1 MRIKDTYPTSVLDY
15 IDLDLINKWASGT
28 YQGHHY
34 TLLENSISG
43 LLIDR
48 NPLRGGIIQNR
59 PPQQLTSEDQWSVTE
74 SPTLR
79 NKHVTTKT
87 WPGGGDGVRRTTT
100 FLVYNLTEHRYQLL
114 AHFVYDGHLPPS

>member
-1 MRIKDTYPTSVLDY
+1 MLDY
-15 IDLDLINKWASGT
+15 IDLDLINKWVSGT

-74 SPTLR
+74 LESPALG
-79 NKHVTTKT
+79 NKHVAAET
-87 WPGGGDGVRRTTT
+87 WPGGGDGARRTTA
-100 FLVYNLTEHRYQLL
+100 FLVYNLTEN
-114 AHFVYDGHLPPS
+114 